1 MDLLRSKCNPPYFA
15 KDHRENKKGRRV
27 LGETES
33 RILLAIMPK
42 GLMKDGDIE
51 VGGKPLRLS
60 IPRELCEGIAV
71 LFKSAIDEGICF
83 FMKDD
88 DGEGVVGTRD
98 YQEIVRYCPP
108 ATQEQYETLQQCRN
122 NFSHAV
128 RVPDFPDHFLI
139 SKPCPKFRVESYC
152 SSGVSF
158 REASELQWEMK
169 EYPNY
174 YIMRSSTVKLM
185 IKEID
190 KLYEEQKQMEEE
202 YKRIIALAQ
211 TDTPGKIQINN
222 RLAELIIKESQK
234 GMDQLKVF
242 LNKLS

>member
-15 KDHRENKKGRRV
+15 KDDRENKKGRRV

-51 VGGKPLRLS
+51 VGGEPLRLS

-108 ATQEQYETLQQCRN
+108 ATQEQYAALQQYRTQ
-122 NFSHAV
+122 FAYAD
-128 RVPDFPDHFLI
+128 RVPGFPDYFLI
-139 SKPCPKFRVESYC
+139 PKPCPKFRVEVC
-152 SSGVSF
+152 GSSGVSF
-158 REASELQWEMK
+158 GEVTKLQWEMK
-169 EYPNY
+169 EYPNH
-174 YIMRSSTVKLM
+174 YIMRSDAVRFVM
-185 IKEID
+185 EEVD
-190 KLYEEQKQMEEE
+190 RLYEEQKQMEEE

-211 TDTPGKIQINN
+211 TDTPGKIQINS